1 MLKQKC
7 SFCGWNTGILDYFSQ
22 IHFSFS
28 VLPRKYSR
36 QHPPANLLMILL
48 PVIPARLKISC
59 HYSFPNYLFNIV
71 VEHCFITDR
80 RYSSFFKISSSNV
93 SQWGSVSLQIKAVQL
108 MNTLYTEL
116 CTITSNKL
124 ETPDKE
130 GKQVFFEFLFLPSGM
145 LGMRTLISF
154 SIHIFLAGCH
164 SYFLRE
170 KTKAHKG

>member
-1 MLKQKC
+1 
-7 SFCGWNTGILDYFSQ
+7 
-22 IHFSFS
+22 
-28 VLPRKYSR
+28 
-36 QHPPANLLMILL
+36 
-48 PVIPARLKISC
+48 
-59 HYSFPNYLFNIV
+59 
-71 VEHCFITDR
+71 
-80 RYSSFFKISSSNV
+80 
-93 SQWGSVSLQIKAVQL
+93 